1 MKWGSLASLGGI
13 AAVTVL
19 GASYLTF
26 GVVRADPFA
35 EYTNASMVL
44 ANSGGLSVGSPI
56 LLTGMKIGR
65 ITSVDS
71 NARGVEVGFRIDADR
86 KVPTDSVI
94 SIEQLSALGEPY
106 VEIRPKTGGAP
117 YLKNGQRLDTS
128 AVKSPL
134 SIPEVS
140 RLVNKVMNQLDPA
153 VAASLANTL
162 GVAFHDTD
170 SAMPALT
177 RAGDLL
183 ASAIM
188 SREPKIAQL
197 LNSFQAA
204 ASNMDGIPEATAAA
218 APAFVQFAQS
228 LNDLV
233 EAVGRLTDRVPG
245 PQSYVD
251 SNGLA
256 PFLAKLTD
264 WLQQAG
270 PELKT
275 LAPQLQPLADA
286 ARTTGPQ
293 IDISALISQA
303 LASTGDNAVRVQV
316 NVK

>member
-13 AAVTVL
+13 AAVTVV

-35 EYTNASMVL
+35 EYTRASMVL

-56 LLTGMKIGR
+56 LLTGMKIGK

-71 NARGVEVGFRIDADR
+71 TAAGVEVSFRVDADR
-86 KVPTDSVI
+86 RVPTDSVI

-106 VEIRPKTGGAP
+106 VEIRPRTGGAP
-117 YLKNGQRLDTS
+117 YLKNGQRLDTA

-134 SIPEVS
+134 SIPAVS
-140 RLVNKVMNQLDPA
+140 RLVNQVMNQLDPA
-153 VAASLANTL
+153 VAASLASTL
-162 GVAFHDTD
+162 GAAFHDTD

-204 ASNMDGIPEATAAA
+204 ASNMDGIGAATAAA

-228 LNDLV
+228 LNDLA
-233 EAVGRLTDRVPG
+233 EAVGRLVDRVPG

-264 WLQQAG
+264 WLRQAG

-286 ARTTGPQ
+286 ARGTGPQ
-293 IDISALISQA
+293 LDISALIAQA

-316 NVK
+316 NLK